1 MKFKETGEAMS
12 TEVKDRSSET
22 ERKVSGLTGRVL
34 VCSGGRYESQ
44 ANAQIRESIMDGWG
58 ECFGEESVTAVHIS
72 AAAASI
78 KILKPTIVFAIGS
91 YLPESTYFGEVCRE
105 AKKIGAVTVFW
116 ATEDPYEQDA
126 NYRIADDFD
135 VVFSCDRWGHNFYQ
149 RDLVFHLPLAAS
161 PSLHYMPIEE
171 NVEKTIDVLFCGV
184 AFTSRKDIVRN
195 LLPVL
200 RNLNIKIVGPGW
212 GELGIGFSDARI
224 EKSQLVELYRRS
236 KLVLNLGRSLHFE
249 NKRFVI
255 APSTPGPRTFEAA
268 LAGAFQVFHED
279 THELR
284 RYYNADEIPVFSNR
298 IDFERLV
305 EKYIGDDEARL
316 AMSRKAQARTMEQH
330 LYKHRIQQALS
341 VLQAEGFLG

>member
-1 MKFKETGEAMS
+1 M
-12 TEVKDRSSET
+12 
-22 ERKVSGLTGRVL
+22 
-34 VCSGGRYESQ
+34 
-44 ANAQIRESIMDGWG
+44 
-58 ECFGEESVTAVHIS
+58 
-72 AAAASI
+72 
-78 KILKPTIVFAIGS
+78 
-91 YLPESTYFGEVCRE
+91 
-105 AKKIGAVTVFW
+105 
-116 ATEDPYEQDA
+116 
-126 NYRIADDFD
+126 
-135 VVFSCDRWGHNFYQ
+135 
-149 RDLVFHLPLAAS
+149 
-161 PSLHYMPIEE
+161 
-171 NVEKTIDVLFCGV
+171 

>member
-1 MKFKETGEAMS
+1 MSAAIKERDSKAEQKT
-12 TEVKDRSSET
+12 
-22 ERKVSGLTGRVL
+22 VSGLSGRVL

-44 ANAQIRESIMDGWG
+44 ANVQIRESIMDGWAD
-58 ECFGEESVTAVHIS
+58 CFGEENVTAVHIS

-78 KILKPTIVFAIGS
+78 KVLKPTIVFAIGS

-126 NYRIADDFD
+126 NYRVADDFD

-149 RDLVFHLPLAAS
+149 RDRVFHLPLAAS
-161 PSLHYMPIEE
+161 PKLHYAPIADNE
-171 NVEKTIDVLFCGV
+171 EKTIDVLFCGV
-184 AFTSRKDIVRN
+184 AFTNRKDIVRN

-200 RNLNIKIVGPGW
+200 QDLNIKIIGPGW

-236 KLVLNLGRSLHFE
+236 RLVLNLGRSLHFE
-249 NKRFVI
+249 NKRFII

-279 THELR
+279 THEIR
-284 RYYNADEIPVFSNR
+284 RYYSADEIPVFSNR
-298 IDFERLV
+298 VDFERLV
-305 EKYIGDDEARL
+305 ATHIGDDAGRL
-316 AMSRKAQARTMEQH
+316 AIARKAQARTQAEH
-330 LYKHRIQQALS
+330 LYSHRIQQALA
-341 VLQAEGFLG
+341 VLQAEKLL